1 MSTCLKTLKNSSS
14 GVIQVPG
21 SSKMLNGFEKT
32 VISTS
37 FLYDESLPGGFKTSL
52 RQKFNIKAL
61 NFHLASLLCVLRG
74 SRLRARRWK
83 RNEVTHFHEQKNEG
97 RIILAGWNDPWQAHS
112 LGSSAPWQPSQK
124 INFGP
129 LTYTFCAARCV
140 LPVTRW
146 AMQRVE
152 KTSQSAESL
161 SAFLLH

>member
-1 MSTCLKTLKNSSS
+1 MSTCLKTLKKQLVWCYSSPQELQDAKR
-14 GVIQVPG
+14 VW
-21 SSKMLNGFEKT
+21 KKT

-37 FLYDESLPGGFKTSL
+37 FLYDESLPGGFQTSL

-112 LGSSAPWQPSQK
+112 LGSSAPGSRAKKLILVPWHTPFVQRAV
-124 INFGP
+124 
-129 LTYTFCAARCV
+129 FCLWLGEQCDG
-140 LPVTRW
+140 
-146 AMQRVE
+146 
-152 KTSQSAESL
+152 
-161 SAFLLH
+161 